1 MNNIVDLHTLSHQIH
16 RENILNLKSH
26 FFVQFRYK
34 MFLIN
39 AIHKAIKANK
49 NRNLAV
55 KVILKNLR
63 TSIILIKN
71 HLYLVSTYS

>member
-1 MNNIVDLHTLSHQIH
+1 MNNVVDLHTLSHQIH

-49 NRNLAV
+49 KL
-55 KVILKNLR
+55 LL
-63 TSIILIKN
+63 SD
-71 HLYLVSTYS
+71 